1 MKKIMKIFMALLIT
15 FSQLGTA
22 TTVLADEITSS
33 PLTLELEE
41 VFNEDEGK
49 IDSFILTYMSEKGDY
64 IEYDEEENEKTYN
77 IDITTSY
84 TYLDGTTVEGSNYN
98 LDVTGTT
105 LNSEESKIS
114 LDPISNY
121 YDGTFNAVVT
131 VYDGEEVI
139 YTGNTSY
146 TVTNTVKGLIG
157 SLNNGE
163 VLPDSEDI
171 GDFTNGRYTITEGK
185 EYTQHYM
192 LMPGNLSPYGTYKYV
207 DAEGNESEEMS
218 GSQLFGYVFEGQTHD
233 FTNFLST
240 EYSYGDSFEIVDVI
254 NGTSKRYYYNS
265 TISYSVDDDAI
276 LNELYNTD
284 MFNDGKINLYAKG
297 YNGSEGVTTIRELVE
312 GLSNTEI
319 NLSIYDENGEYVD
332 IEEEEVLNSELKNG
346 YEVLFDNVSYVVVV
360 KADNTSDNVFNS
372 DDLVPT
378 IDNYLNEENNPS
390 MDLYTGDDAEEGKIT
405 FEDIMVVNENLKE
418 EGDINT
424 IPEDNKELSLVFGEV
439 PQGIYIGETFDVDVI
454 ISSSEIEDYID
465 GIDSTLTTSGKIQL
479 KDVKFNE
486 GFTGT
491 YNDDNRLVG
500 VGNNLDND
508 KVVMTLTFE
517 AVSEGEE
524 TATLSGSVAKY
535 LNIDTFEDI
544 SFNINVIRP
553 ISTDNSLSNLEAN
566 VGTFDK
572 EFDKDTLEYT
582 LTVPY
587 DTEEVNLSGVLGD
600 SYATVKGLT
609 TYKLDGDKTV
619 AYVTVTAEDG
629 TERVYT
635 ITIVREAKPIEEEK
649 TEVKEEV
656 KASPVAYFY
665 SDNNYLKSLEIDGY
679 DIDFDREVYEYNI
692 TVGSDVDSLDIKAIP
707 EDYRSRVE
715 ITGNENFKTG
725 DNEVIITVT
734 AEDGSERVYKIL
746 VKKEKEKKV
755 TALGDDKEPS
765 NLGEKIVIIALI
777 ILVVLGLLYLIFKKD
792 EDEE

>member
-1 MKKIMKIFMALLIT
+1 MKILMALLIT

-49 IDSFILTYMSEKGDY
+49 IDSFVLTYMSEKGDY
-64 IEYDEEENEKTYN
+64 VEYDEDGNEKTYN
-77 IDITTSY
+77 IDVTTSY

-98 LDVTGTT
+98 LDVAGLT
-105 LNSEESKIS
+105 LNSEESKIT

-121 YDGTFNAVVT
+121 YDGTFNAVVS
-131 VYDGEEVI
+131 VYDGEEVV
-139 YTGNTSY
+139 YSDTVSY
-146 TVTNTVKGLIG
+146 TVTNTIKGLIG

-171 GDFTNGRYTITEGK
+171 GDFTYGEYTITEGK

-192 LMPGNLSPYGTYKYV
+192 LMPGELSPYGTYKYV
-207 DAEGNESEEMS
+207 DAEGNESEEML
-218 GSQLFGYVFEGQTHD
+218 GSELFGYVFEGQTHD
-233 FTNFLST
+233 FTNSLST
-240 EYSYGDSFEIVDVI
+240 EYGYGDSIEIVDVI

-265 TISYSVDDDAI
+265 TINYQVDDDAI
-276 LNELYNTD
+276 LNKLYNTD
-284 MFNDGKINLYAKG
+284 MFNDGKINQYAKG
-297 YNGSEGVTTIRELVE
+297 YNGSEGVTTIKELVE

-319 NLSIYDENGEYVD
+319 NLSIFDENGEYVD
-332 IEEEEVLNSELKNG
+332 IEDEEVQNTELKNG

-360 KADNTSDNVFNS
+360 KADNTSDNIFNS

-378 IDNYLNEENNPS
+378 IDNYLNSDNNPS
-390 MDLYTGDDAEEGKIT
+390 MDLYTNDDAEEGTIT

-424 IPEDNKELSLVFGEV
+424 IPEDNKDLSLVFGEV
-439 PQGIYIGETFDVDVI
+439 PEEIYIGETFDVDVI
-454 ISSSEIEDYID
+454 ISSSEALDYID

-486 GFTGT
+486 EFTGT

-535 LNIDTFEDI
+535 LNIDKFEDI

-566 VGTFDK
+566 IGTFDK

-609 TYKLDGDKTV
+609 TYLLSSDKTI

-635 ITIVREAKPIEEEK
+635 ITIVREAKPAE
-649 TEVKEEV
+649 EVKEEV

-679 DIDFDREVYEYNI
+679 DIDFNREVYEYKI

-755 TALGDDKEPS
+755 TALGEDKEPS

>member
-22 TTVLADEITSS
+22 TVVLADEITSS
-33 PLTLELEE
+33 PLKLELEE

-49 IDSFILTYMSEKGDY
+49 IDSFVLTYMSEKGDY
-64 IEYDEEENEKTYN
+64 VEYDEDENEKTYN
-77 IDITTSY
+77 LEVTTSY

-98 LDVTGTT
+98 LDVTGVT
-105 LNSEESKIS
+105 LNSEESKMT

-121 YDGTFNAVVT
+121 YDGTFNAVVS
-131 VYDGEEVI
+131 VSDGEEVV
-139 YTGNTSY
+139 YSDTVSY
-146 TVTNTVKGLIG
+146 TVTNTIKGLIG

-171 GDFTNGRYTITEGK
+171 GDFTYGEYTITEGK

-192 LMPGNLSPYGTYKYV
+192 LMPGELSPYGTYKYV
-207 DAEGNESEEMS
+207 DAEGNESEEMQ
-218 GSQLFGYVFEGQTHD
+218 GSELFGYVFEGQTHD
-233 FTNFLST
+233 FTNSLST
-240 EYSYGDSFEIVDVI
+240 EYGYGDSIEIVDVI

-265 TISYSVDDDAI
+265 TINYQVDDDAI

-284 MFNDGKINLYAKG
+284 MFNDGKMNLYAKG
-297 YNGSEGVTTIRELVE
+297 YNGSEGVTTIKDLVE

-319 NLSIYDENGEYVD
+319 NLSIFDENGEYVD
-332 IEEEEVLNSELKNG
+332 IEDEEVQNTELKNG

-390 MDLYTGDDAEEGKIT
+390 MDLYTNDDAEEGTIT

-418 EGDINT
+418 EGDVST
-424 IPEDNKELSLVFGEV
+424 VPEDNKELSLVFGEV

-454 ISSSEIEDYID
+454 ISSSEALDYID

-479 KDVKFNE
+479 KDVKYNE
-486 GFTGT
+486 EFTGT
-491 YNDDNRLVG
+491 YNDDSRLVG

-524 TATLSGSVAKY
+524 TATLSGSIAKY
-535 LNIDTFEDI
+535 LNIDEFEDI

-629 TERVYT
+629 SERTYT
-635 ITIVREAKPIEEEK
+635 ITIVKEAKPAE
-649 TEVKEEV
+649 EVKEEV
-656 KASPVAYFY
+656 KTSPVAYFY
-665 SDNNYLKSLEIDGY
+665 SDNNYLKSLEIEGY
-679 DIDFDREVYEYNI
+679 DIKFDREVYEYTI

-755 TALGDDKEPS
+755 TALDSEKEPS

>member
-49 IDSFILTYMSEKGDY
+49 IDSFVLTYMSEKGDY
-64 IEYDEEENEKTYN
+64 VEYDEDENERTYN
-77 IDITTSY
+77 IDVTTSY

-105 LNSEESKIS
+105 LNSTESKMT

-121 YDGTFNAVVT
+121 YDGTFNAVVS
-131 VYDGEEVI
+131 VSDGEEVV
-139 YTGNTSY
+139 YSDTVSY
-146 TVTNTVKGLIG
+146 TVTNTIKGLIG

-171 GDFTNGRYTITEGK
+171 GDFTYGEYTITEGK

-192 LMPGNLSPYGTYKYV
+192 LMPGELSPYGTYKYV
-207 DAEGNESEEMS
+207 DAEGNESEEMQ
-218 GSQLFGYVFEGQTHD
+218 GSELFGYVFEGQTHD
-233 FTNFLST
+233 FTNSLST

-265 TISYSVDDDAI
+265 TINYQVDDDAI
-276 LNELYNTD
+276 LNKLYNTD
-284 MFNDGKINLYAKG
+284 MFNDGKINQYAKG
-297 YNGSEGVTTIRELVE
+297 YNGSEGVTTIKDLVE

-319 NLSIYDENGEYVD
+319 NLSIFDENGEYVD
-332 IEEEEVLNSELKNG
+332 IEDEEVQNTELKNG
-346 YEVLFDNVSYVVVV
+346 YEVLFDNVSYVVAV
-360 KADNTSDNVFNS
+360 KADNTLDNIFNS

-390 MDLYTGDDAEEGKIT
+390 MDLYTNDDAEEGTIT

-418 EGDINT
+418 NGDINT
-424 IPEDNKELSLVFGEV
+424 IPEDNKDLSLVFGEV

-454 ISSSEIEDYID
+454 ISSSEALDYID

-479 KDVKFNE
+479 KDVKFNDS
-486 GFTGT
+486 FTGT

-535 LNIDTFEDI
+535 LNIDKFEDI

-582 LTVPY
+582 LT
-587 DTEEVNLSGVLGD
+587 
-600 SYATVKGLT
+600 
-609 TYKLDGDKTV
+609 
-619 AYVTVTAEDG
+619 
-629 TERVYT
+629 
-635 ITIVREAKPIEEEK
+635 I
-649 TEVKEEV
+649 
-656 KASPVAYFY
+656 
-665 SDNNYLKSLEIDGY
+665 
-679 DIDFDREVYEYNI
+679 
-692 TVGSDVDSLDIKAIP
+692 
-707 EDYRSRVE
+707 
-715 ITGNENFKTG
+715 
-725 DNEVIITVT
+725 
-734 AEDGSERVYKIL
+734 
-746 VKKEKEKKV
+746 
-755 TALGDDKEPS
+755 
-765 NLGEKIVIIALI
+765 
-777 ILVVLGLLYLIFKKD
+777 
-792 EDEE
+792 

>member
-49 IDSFILTYMSEKGDY
+49 IDSFVLTYMSEKGDY
-64 IEYDEEENEKTYN
+64 VEYDEDGNEKTYN
-77 IDITTSY
+77 IDVTTSY

-98 LDVTGTT
+98 LDVTGVT
-105 LNSEESKIS
+105 LNSEESKMT

-121 YDGTFNAVVT
+121 YDGTFNAVVS
-131 VYDGEEVI
+131 VSDGEEVV
-139 YTGNTSY
+139 YSDTVSY
-146 TVTNTVKGLIG
+146 TVTNTIKGLIG

-171 GDFTNGRYTITEGK
+171 GDFTNGTYTIYEGK

-192 LMPGNLSPYGTYKYV
+192 LMPGELSPYGTYKYV
-207 DAEGNESEEMS
+207 DAEGNESEEML
-218 GSQLFGYVFEGQTHD
+218 GSELFGYVFEGQTHD
-233 FTNFLST
+233 FTNSLST
-240 EYSYGDSFEIVDVI
+240 EYGYGDSIEIVDVI

-265 TISYSVDDDAI
+265 TINYQVDDDAI
-276 LNELYNTD
+276 LNKLYNTD
-284 MFNDGKINLYAKG
+284 MFNDGKINQYAKG
-297 YNGSEGVTTIRELVE
+297 YNGSEGVTTIKDLVE

-319 NLSIYDENGEYVD
+319 NLSMFDENGEYVD
-332 IEEEEVLNSELKNG
+332 IEDEEVQNTELKNG

-390 MDLYTGDDAEEGKIT
+390 MDLYTNDDAEEGTIT

-418 EGDINT
+418 EGDANT

-439 PQGIYIGETFDVDVI
+439 PEEIYIGETFDVDVI
-454 ISSSEIEDYID
+454 ISSSEALDYID
-465 GIDSTLTTSGKIQL
+465 GIDSTLTTSGKIKL

-486 GFTGT
+486 EFTGT

-535 LNIDTFEDI
+535 LNIDKFEDI

-635 ITIVREAKPIEEEK
+635 ITIVREAKPTEEGK

-656 KASPVAYFY
+656 KTSPVAYFY

-679 DIDFDREVYEYNI
+679 DIDFDREVYEYKI

-755 TALGDDKEPS
+755 TALGEDKEPS